1 MSNRQ
6 ELKHPPYKG
15 KVQVQIFLLVPFL
28 FGRFFFFFYEFAR
41 SRMLEVGGSTINQV
55 NLECS

>member
-28 FGRFFFFFYEFAR
+28 FGSFFFFFLRICQIKNA
-41 SRMLEVGGSTINQV
+41 
-55 NLECS
+55 